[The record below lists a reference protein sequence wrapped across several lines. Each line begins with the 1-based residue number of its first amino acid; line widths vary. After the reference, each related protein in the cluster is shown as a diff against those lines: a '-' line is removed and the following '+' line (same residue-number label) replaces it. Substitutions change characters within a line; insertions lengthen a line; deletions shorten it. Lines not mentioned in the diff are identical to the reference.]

1 MPSAYK
7 HTNLLFVLAALAS
20 LRSPRLAHPA
30 PRYVIQLFTP
40 LNFLGSV
47 YNMLV
52 MAMIDLKNLS
62 QLLSESH
69 DIEDVPGAVN
79 IPPIARSAS
88 GPVVTFNNIRFH
100 YPSQPPNSGLQ
111 DLSLEMKA
119 GTTTAI
125 VGPTGAG
132 KTTISR

>member
-1 MPSAYK
+1 
-7 HTNLLFVLAALAS
+7 
-20 LRSPRLAHPA
+20 
-30 PRYVIQLFTP
+30 VIQLFAP

-47 YNMLV
+47 YNFLV

-100 YPSQPPNSGLQ
+100 
-111 DLSLEMKA
+111 
-119 GTTTAI
+119 
-125 VGPTGAG
+125 
-132 KTTISR
+132 